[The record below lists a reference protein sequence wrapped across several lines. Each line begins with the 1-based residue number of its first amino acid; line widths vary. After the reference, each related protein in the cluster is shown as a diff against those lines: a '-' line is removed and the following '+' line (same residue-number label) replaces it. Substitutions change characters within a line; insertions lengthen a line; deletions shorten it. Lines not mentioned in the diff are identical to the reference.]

1 MVGVGTKCGSE
12 GRKKRTNGW
21 KQFTTKK
28 SVNELDGFNC
38 SRLNLDGGNLF
49 LTEYSPI
56 PTT

>member
-1 MVGVGTKCGSE
+1 MGVGTKCGSE